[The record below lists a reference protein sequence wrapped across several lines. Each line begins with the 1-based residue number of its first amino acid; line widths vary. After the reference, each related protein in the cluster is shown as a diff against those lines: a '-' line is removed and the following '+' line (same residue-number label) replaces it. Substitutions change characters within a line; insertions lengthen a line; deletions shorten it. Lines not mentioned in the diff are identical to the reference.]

1 MRSILEE
8 LFYGNICPET
18 DFRGKDAKTRKLMAH
33 LANHHEA
40 LSGTLTEKQKELL
53 EKLDDCNMGKI
64 IIMCFGKS
72 MVNFVRHNNRKTTI
86 F

>member
-1 MRSILEE
+1 MKSILEE
-8 LFYGNICPET
+8 LFYGNICPSSDCRSRDAET
-18 DFRGKDAKTRKLMAH
+18 KELMGSS
-33 LANHHEA
+33 ANHHEA

-64 IIMCFGKS
+64 IIMCLGKS
-72 MVNFVRHNNRKTTI
+72 MVYFVRHNNRKTTI